1 MNFETIINWLENKV
15 NYCLSELSQLSQLSQ
30 RLGVDWIVE
39 QGTRGI
45 WTYRKWNSGI
55 AECWG
60 KSEHTV
66 EHYATLNG
74 FYAYYVDIALPFT
87 FAAVPI
93 KTFLPQIGSGFSIPA
108 ADMADSTTT
117 VRLYALSNVGG
128 TNTVKATIYV
138 KGRWK

>member
-15 NYCLSELSQLSQLSQ
+15 NYCLSELSQ

-60 KSEHTV
+60 ESEHTIA
-66 EHYATLNG
+66 HYTTFNG
-74 FYAYYVDIALPFT
+74 FYGYYVDIDLPFT

-93 KTFLPQIGSGFSIPA
+93 KTFTPQVGSGFSIPA
-108 ADMADSTTT
+108 ANMSDSTTK
-117 VRLYALSNVGG
+117 VRLYTLSSASG
-128 TNTVKATIYV
+128 TNTVKGTIYV